1 MVTQAELTTKV
12 DTAATGF
19 KPLETIVQRKFVERG
34 QRGRVS
40 VDDQCLGVV
49 TDLGS
54 GWQWQEN
61 C

>member
-1 MVTQAELTTKV
+1 VVTQAELTTEV

-19 KPLETIVQRKFVERG
+19 KPLETIVQRNFVERG

-40 VDDQCLGVV
+40 VDDQRLGVV